1 MLSCSVMSDSV
12 IPRTVAFQAPV
23 HGIFQAGILE
33 QVDQCSTPGD
43 LPIPRTEPVSLV
55 SPASAGRFFTTSAML
70 LL

>member
-1 MLSCSVMSDSV
+1 MLSCSVMSDPL

-23 HGIFQAGILE
+23 HGIFQARILE
-33 QVDQCSTPGD
+33 RVDNRSTPGD

-55 SPASAGRFFTTSAML
+55 SPALVGRFFTTSATL